1 MVFTSPPHPW
11 PLFQFPLP
19 LQGTCLQLSG
29 SWSFVFINLGDW
41 VLGQDH
47 HCSIWTVGLVA
58 GEMVDGQ
65 VWLQILAVVSLLGL
79 WAENLAFLSLS
90 FPFWKTM
97 SVLALLGD

>member
-1 MVFTSPPHPW
+1 M
-11 PLFQFPLP
+11 
-19 LQGTCLQLSG
+19 
-29 SWSFVFINLGDW
+29 
-41 VLGQDH
+41 LGQDH

-58 GEMVDGQ
+58 GEKVDGQ

-79 WAENLAFLSLS
+79 WAETLAFLSLS